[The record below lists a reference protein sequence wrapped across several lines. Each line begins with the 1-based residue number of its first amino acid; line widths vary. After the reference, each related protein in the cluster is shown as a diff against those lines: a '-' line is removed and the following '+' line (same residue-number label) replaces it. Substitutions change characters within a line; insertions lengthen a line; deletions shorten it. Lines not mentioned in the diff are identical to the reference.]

1 MQRGPWTVVFP
12 CVLLTIDP
20 AIKTKN
26 RGAMPLVLD
35 ALMAYCLAKTF
46 VSTDDSQAVQPKTTQ
61 TANRISR
68 EREQARTQDLGVSD
82 RLLLSILVQGQ
93 TPFIRGLVEQPRQSC
108 SLSEDSEQTSSNL
121 IFHHFE
127 SGGDWETP

>member
-1 MQRGPWTVVFP
+1 M
-12 CVLLTIDP
+12 
-20 AIKTKN
+20 
-26 RGAMPLVLD
+26 
-35 ALMAYCLAKTF
+35 
-46 VSTDDSQAVQPKTTQ
+46 
-61 TANRISR
+61 
-68 EREQARTQDLGVSD
+68 QDLGVSD

-127 SGGDWETP
+127 SGEDWETP